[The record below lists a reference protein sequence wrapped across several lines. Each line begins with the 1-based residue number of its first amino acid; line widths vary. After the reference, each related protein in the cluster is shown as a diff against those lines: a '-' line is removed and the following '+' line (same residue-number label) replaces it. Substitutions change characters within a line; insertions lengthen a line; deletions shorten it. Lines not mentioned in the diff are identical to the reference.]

1 MFGMG
6 GSEIIVILIIAL
18 IFLGPD
24 KLPEATKAISKGI
37 RDLKKGSRT
46 LQQTIEND
54 EHIGGAIRDL
64 KSALRGEEPVVRP
77 KPLKRKKPA
86 ELTEGEAPANSIGGD
101 GPATEHVNGVE
112 PAVDATTADTT
123 AIEADAS
130 KAGASTVD
138 ASTKADASDVTK
150 ADATKADASAA
161 KAQDDNE
168 REARAPL
175 VAEAPKLRLPDVAG
189 EAEPVEDEAKAA
201 GEELAAMIRPAEG
214 TIAKGSEPKHG

>member
-18 IFLGPD
+18 LFLGPD

-37 RDLKKGSRT
+37 RELKRGSRT

-54 EHIGGAIRDL
+54 ETVGGAIRDL
-64 KSALRGEEPVVRP
+64 KSALRGEEPRPRP

-86 ELTEGEAPANSIGGD
+86 ELQEGDVVVENSIAGSGPEAAREAQPDASGTIEDKDTAVAKLDAPPGDSVAKLDAPSNSLEAEPVAKLDAPA
-101 GPATEHVNGVE
+101 
-112 PAVDATTADTT
+112 
-123 AIEADAS
+123 
-130 KAGASTVD
+130 
-138 ASTKADASDVTK
+138 
-150 ADATKADASAA
+150 A
-161 KAQDDNE
+161 KLD
-168 REARAPL
+168 APL
-175 VAEAPKLRLPDVAG
+175 LDDPKPSLRLPDVAG
-189 EAEPVEDEAKAA
+189 EAEPIDDEAKNA